1 MTVTRETEAS
11 RRETE
16 ASRHGDEPSTGE
28 PGLRDRIEE
37 RPRLQLGKALKAKP
51 RDLLVRFMAGAV
63 TSIGAGAVTLV
74 FGARTGGI
82 FLAFPAILAASLTL
96 VEQKEDGVD
105 AREDARG
112 AIVGGGAMGL
122 FALVVALTV
131 MQASGALALLI
142 GAAVWLAS
150 AVAIYALLWWR

>member
-11 RRETE
+11 RR
-16 ASRHGDEPSTGE
+16 SDEPSKDE
-28 PGLRDRIEE
+28 PGLREGIEE
-37 RPRLQLGKALKAKP
+37 RPRLQVGKVLKAKP
-51 RDLLVRFMAGAV
+51 RDLLVRFMTGAV
-63 TSIGAGAVTLV
+63 TSIGAGAVALV

-131 MQASGALALLI
+131 MQVSGALALLI
-142 GAAVWLAS
+142 GAAVWLVS